1 MYKDLS
7 LTMSALNHAVLNR
20 PDAKGVIFHSDRGSE
35 YGAVAIRERL
45 TELGFIQSMN
55 RPGGK
60 LTDNAHIESFFHSM
74 KSEWIHGN
82 SFADP
87 ETAARQVRSYIPFYN
102 NKRKH
107 SALGY
112 MTPQEY
118 ELQSL

>member
-1 MYKDLS
+1 
-7 LTMSALNHAVLNR
+7 MSALNHAVLNR
-20 PDAKGVIFHSDRGSE
+20 PEAKGVIFHTDRGSE
-35 YGAVAIRERL
+35 YGAQAIQQRL
-45 TELGFIQSMN
+45 AGLGFIQSMN

-87 ETAARQVRSYIPFYN
+87 QAVARQVRSYIPFYN

-112 MTPQEY
+112 MTPLEY